1 MKILPPRLPSPL
13 TGEGEGGGEQQVE
26 FCKIQSLKGEK
37 LMSELRLNPKYTEA
51 ISMLVNRSPYFSL
64 LSMEIKDLEWGNSV
78 LEVALEEK
86 HLQPFGYVHGGAIA
100 SVMDAAT
107 FWAVFPQVKDGMGL
121 TTVEIKVNF
130 LAPVKEGK
138 LVAKGRCIKI
148 GKTLALGDA
157 TIYDGNGNLLG
168 HGTATMMI
176 VPDLKVEGQ
185 ENLPPKKI

>member
-1 MKILPPRLPSPL
+1 MRCGQFNHGI
-13 TGEGEGGGEQQVE
+13 E
-26 FCKIQSLKGEK
+26 FSKGEIS
-37 LMSELRLNPKYTEA
+37 MSEFRLNPKYIEA
-51 ISMLVNRSPYFSL
+51 ISKVVNQSPYFSL
-64 LSMEIKDLEWGNSV
+64 LSMKIKDLEWGTSV
-78 LEVALEEK
+78 LEVQLEEK
-86 HLQPFGYVHGGAIA
+86 HLQPFGYIHGGVIA

-130 LAPVKEGK
+130 LAPVQKGK

-157 TIYDGNGNLLG
+157 TIHDAKGSLLG

-176 VPDLKVEGQ
+176 VADLKVKGQ
-185 ENLPPKKI
+185 ENLPPKLI

>member
-1 MKILPPRLPSPL
+1 
-13 TGEGEGGGEQQVE
+13 
-26 FCKIQSLKGEK
+26 
-37 LMSELRLNPKYTEA
+37 MSELRLNPKYIET
-51 ISMLVNRSPYFSL
+51 ISTVVNQSPYFSL
-64 LSMEIKDLEWGNSV
+64 LSMKIKDLEWGTSI
-78 LEVALEEK
+78 LEVQLQEK
-86 HLQPFGYVHGGAIA
+86 HLQPFGFVHGGAIA

-130 LAPVKEGK
+130 LAPIQKGK

-157 TIYDGNGNLLG
+157 MIHDAKGNLLA

-176 VPDLKVEGQ
+176 VTDLKVEGQ

>member
-1 MKILPPRLPSPL
+1 
-13 TGEGEGGGEQQVE
+13 
-26 FCKIQSLKGEK
+26 
-37 LMSELRLNPKYTEA
+37 MSELRLNPKYKEA

-64 LSMEIKDLEWGNSV
+64 LSMKIKDLEWGAAV
-78 LEVALEEK
+78 LEVELEEK
-86 HLQPFGYVHGGAIA
+86 HLQPFGYVHGGVIA
-100 SVMDAAT
+100 SVMDAAA

-130 LAPVKEGK
+130 LAPVREGK
-138 LVAKGRCIKI
+138 LLAKGRCIKI

-157 TIYDGNGNLLG
+157 MIHDAKGNLLA

-185 ENLPPKKI
+185 ESLPPKRI

>member
-1 MKILPPRLPSPL
+1 MTEP
-13 TGEGEGGGEQQVE
+13 
-26 FCKIQSLKGEK
+26 
-37 LMSELRLNPKYTEA
+37 RLNPKYTEA
-51 ISMLVNRSPYFSL
+51 ISNIVNRSPYFSL
-64 LSMEIKDLEWGNSV
+64 LSMKIKELEWGTSV
-78 LEVALEEK
+78 LEVGLEEK

-130 LAPVKEGK
+130 LAPVREGR
-138 LVAKGRCIKI
+138 LVVKGRCIKI

-157 TIYDGNGNLLG
+157 TIYDGNGNLLA

-176 VPDLKVEGQ
+176 VPDLRVEGQ
-185 ENLPPKKI
+185 ENLPPKQI

>member
-1 MKILPPRLPSPL
+1 
-13 TGEGEGGGEQQVE
+13 
-26 FCKIQSLKGEK
+26 
-37 LMSELRLNPKYTEA
+37 MSELKLNPKYKEA
-51 ISMLVNRSPYFSL
+51 ISRVVNRSPYFSL
-64 LSMEIKDLEWGNSV
+64 ISMEIKDLEWGTSV
-78 LEVALEEK
+78 LEVELEEK
-86 HLQPFGYVHGGAIA
+86 HLQPFGYVHGGVMA

-130 LAPVKEGK
+130 LAPIQKGK

-148 GKTLALGDA
+148 GKTLALGEA
-157 TIYDGNGNLLG
+157 YIKNGEGGLLA

-185 ENLPPKKI
+185 DNLPPKQI

>member
-1 MKILPPRLPSPL
+1 
-13 TGEGEGGGEQQVE
+13 
-26 FCKIQSLKGEK
+26 
-37 LMSELRLNPKYTEA
+37 MSEMQLNPKYTEA
-51 ISMLVNRSPYFSL
+51 ISKILNRSPYFSL
-64 LSMEIKDLEWGNSV
+64 LSMKIMDLEWGTSV
-78 LEVALEEK
+78 LEVELQEK
-86 HLQPFGYVHGGAIA
+86 HLQPFGFVHGGAIA

-130 LAPVKEGK
+130 LAPVREGK
-138 LVAKGRCIKI
+138 LLAKGRCIKI

-185 ENLPPKKI
+185 ESLPPKQI